1 MCSPTQTFDTRQ
13 EVTANYKQTP
23 VVVLCLSIAL
33 YYCNSASCTS
43 QCRTFRHRS
52 VLLETTI
59 SSSLLFAVR
68 NILLICSSR
77 KPTLWLI
84 LCISLHSPS
93 HCFGEEVRARLLT
106 HYLTSLP
113 QKNHVSHQDHHR
125 PCKLLLLKR
134 INYGNLHSVIQFAVV
149 QIRSMQNFIG
159 PLNILQFGKV
169 HLS

>member
-68 NILLICSSR
+68 NILLLCSRR

-84 LCISLHSPS
+84 LCIVF
-93 HCFGEEVRARLLT
+93 HCTVRRTALQCIGEEVRARLLT

-113 QKNHVSHQDHHR
+113 QKSHVSHQDHHR
-125 PCKLLLLKR
+125 PCKLFLLKE
-134 INYGNLHSVIQFAVV
+134 STMVIYTV
-149 QIRSMQNFIG
+149 
-159 PLNILQFGKV
+159 
-169 HLS
+169 